1 MGLRDELTQ
10 DPLGR
15 GYASMTAQQAADSL
29 NAVNRAIP
37 RTSISGND
45 LLACTTVAELTG
57 LTAASRDVYLALIQM
72 ASLDITSANVRTI
85 LGTLFAAGT
94 TTRANLIALGNSTI
108 AVSRAAELGLG
119 APTAGEIERA
129 RAGA

>member
-10 DPLGR
+10 DPLAR
-15 GYASMTAQQAADSL
+15 GYASMTGQQAADSL

-37 RTSISGND
+37 RTSISGSD
-45 LLACTTVAELTG
+45 LLACTSVAELTA

-72 ASLDITSANVRTI
+72 DSLDITSANVRSI
-85 LGTLFAAGT
+85 LGTLFGVGT
-94 TTRANLIALGNSTI
+94 MTRANLVALGNSTV
-108 AVSRAAELGLG
+108 AVNRATELGLG
-119 APTAGEIERA
+119 VVTAGEVERA